1 MRNLWL
7 FRIKVIEVKQGAL
20 FRSQQLRS
28 EFLRNLIISKPDGEI
43 RKGYVWH
50 IGNVN
55 HLDDSGL
62 FFAIGRTTKTSKE
75 LYDEESGDF
84 LAVEDEE
91 APFTNV
97 FYDFGLGVLGI
108 VPKSKLAPSPK
119 GVARSME
126 KLLNHQPEVADQG
139 FQIEVTEIWDPE
151 GFLQQIRQAY
161 AVISFSVEF
170 GKPNPFDVQKEFHEP
185 MERYLEASGGE
196 SGRTTIRGVD
206 LDRDTV
212 EDVTRSVASAGKNAT
227 ARLRRELGQRPVVR
241 HVKGDPVIV
250 PADDEEMDN
259 RAGILERIR
268 EAYQR
273 VRRRGGE

>member
-1 MRNLWL
+1 MKNLWL

-20 FRSQQLRS
+20 FRSEQSRS
-28 EFLRNLIISKPDGEI
+28 DFLRNLIIRKPDGEI

-50 IGNVN
+50 IGNVSEV
-55 HLDDSGL
+55 DASGL

-97 FYDFGLGVLGI
+97 FYDFSLSVLAI
-108 VPKSKLAPSPK
+108 VPKARLSPSPK

-126 KLLNHQPEVADQG
+126 KLLNHQHDVADQG
-139 FQIEVTEIWDPE
+139 FRIEVAEIWDPE

-161 AVISFSVEF
+161 SVISFSVDF

-185 MERYLEASGGE
+185 MEKYLEASGGE
-196 SGRTTIRGVD
+196 AGRTTIRGED

-212 EDVTRSVASAGKNAT
+212 EDVTRSVASSGKNAS
-227 ARLRRELGQRPVVR
+227 ARLRREIGQRPVVR
-241 HVKGDPVIV
+241 HIKGDPVV
-250 PADDEEMDN
+250 VSADENEMDD
-259 RAGILERIR
+259 RSGLLDRIR
-268 EAYQR
+268 AAYER

>member
-1 MRNLWL
+1 MRNIWL
-7 FRIKVIEVKQGAL
+7 FRIKIIEVEQGAL
-20 FRSQQLRS
+20 FRSQQSRS
-28 EFLRNLIISKPDGEI
+28 DFLSGLINRKPDGEI

-50 IGNVN
+50 IGNVSD
-55 HLDDSGL
+55 LDDSGL

-97 FYDFGLGVLGI
+97 FCDFSLGVLGI
-108 VPKSKLAPSPK
+108 VPKTRLSPSPK
-119 GVARSME
+119 GMARSLE
-126 KLLNHQPEVADQG
+126 KLLNHQREVADQG
-139 FQIEVTEIWDPE
+139 FRIEVSEIWDPE
-151 GFLQQIRQAY
+151 GFLQHIRQAY
-161 AVISFSVEF
+161 AVITFSVEF

-185 MERYLEASGGE
+185 MEKYLEASGGE
-196 SGRTTIRGVD
+196 AGKTTIRGED

-212 EDVTRSVASAGKNAT
+212 EDVTRSVASAGKNAS
-227 ARLRRELGQRPVVR
+227 ARLRREVGQKPIVK

-259 RAGILERIR
+259 RVGILNRIR

>member
-7 FRIKVIEVKQGAL
+7 FRIKVIEVEQGAL
-20 FRSQQLRS
+20 FRSKQSRSDFLRS
-28 EFLRNLIISKPDGEI
+28 LINRRPEGEI

-50 IGNVN
+50 IGNVSN
-55 HLDDSGL
+55 LDNSSL

-75 LYDEESGDF
+75 LYDEKSGDF
-84 LAVEDEE
+84 IAVEDEE
-91 APFTNV
+91 APFTNA
-97 FYDFGLGVLGI
+97 FFDFGLGVLGI
-108 VPKSKLAPSPK
+108 VPKARLSPSPK
-119 GVARSME
+119 GVARNLE

-139 FQIEVTEIWDPE
+139 FRVEVVEIWDPE

-185 MERYLEASGGE
+185 MEKYLEASGGE
-196 SGRTTIRGVD
+196 AGKTTIRGEN
-206 LDRDTV
+206 LDKDTV
-212 EDVTRSVASAGKNAT
+212 EDVTRSVASAGKNAS
-227 ARLRRELGQRPVVR
+227 ARLRREFGQKPVVR
-241 HVKGDPVIV
+241 HVKGDPMVV
-250 PADDEEMDN
+250 PAEDEELDN
-259 RAGILERIR
+259 RPGVIEKIR